1 MARFKE
7 QLYHNFIREFTMWD
21 DEDPEI
27 ALKLFQ
33 LMTLRLDYAEFMQWL
48 YVDSNQKFR
57 EHVFKKR
64 VVLGVWT
71 HMVFRMK

>member
-1 MARFKE
+1 
-7 QLYHNFIREFTMWD
+7 MWD
-21 DEDPEI
+21 DENTEN

-33 LMTLRLDYAEFMQWL
+33 LMTVRLDYAEFMQWL

-64 VVLGVWT
+64 VVRGAWT
-71 HMVFRMK
+71 HMDAFQDYEIRP